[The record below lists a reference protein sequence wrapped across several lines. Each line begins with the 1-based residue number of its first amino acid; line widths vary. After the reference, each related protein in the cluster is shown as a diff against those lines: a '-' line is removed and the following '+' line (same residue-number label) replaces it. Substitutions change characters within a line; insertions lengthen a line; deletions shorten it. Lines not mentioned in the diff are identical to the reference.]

1 MTTPDIARPSVLIV
15 DDEHDNIAL
24 LMRTFRVGFR
34 LWVAYSAEEAREIL
48 SGRSVDAIITD
59 QRLPGMHGTSL
70 LDHVRATSP
79 TTRRI
84 LITAYGDSPNVIE
97 ACESGIIERFF
108 LKPYAPLALKSAVLE
123 LLRGSETAHAPVVLV
138 ADSEPGIVEGID
150 DVLQSRGL
158 RTALARDLA
167 SAQAIMD
174 AGSPDAAIVSTNLS
188 GGDALSLLQTA
199 RARDPNVPII
209 FLTGDDPKTGLSM
222 LEAGAFDFSS
232 KPVRPAELG
241 MRVERALRSMQQ
253 AREHKRLLSE
263 ATEEKYLD
271 RVVARSD
278 VMQRALATARTVAR
292 HDVNTL
298 ILGETGTGKEV
309 FARIIHEASRRAA
322 GPFIAVNCGAI
333 PEHLVESALFGH
345 ERGAFTDARERRVG
359 LFEAADGGTLFL
371 DEIGELSPSAQ
382 VRLLRVL
389 ETREFTRVGSSEPL
403 RVDVRVVAATHRDL
417 QAMVA
422 DKRVREDF
430 FFRLNAVSITLPPL
444 RERRDDIPAFLEFA
458 VAAFASRNAIPVPRI
473 TTNAVRM
480 ALAYSWP
487 GNVRELL
494 HVVERTLITRGSEAL
509 DLLDVTA
516 APGVKV
522 AANAVN
528 ADLPMREAL
537 DPIIMDLE
545 RRYIIDALARCD
557 GHLARTAEHAG
568 IHRKSLY
575 NKMRAYGLAAQDKA
589 ESG

>member
-1 MTTPDIARPSVLIV
+1 MSAPDTARPSVLVV
-15 DDEHDNIAL
+15 DDEPDNIAL
-24 LMRTFRVGFR
+24 LMRIFRVGFR

-48 SGRSVDAIITD
+48 QGRTVDAIITD

-70 LDHVRATSP
+70 LEHVRSVSP
-79 TTRRI
+79 ATRRV
-84 LITAYGDSPNVIE
+84 LITAYGDSPNVVA
-97 ACESGIIERFF
+97 ACESGIVERFF
-108 LKPYAPLALKSAVLE
+108 LKPYAPVALKSAVLE
-123 LLRGSETAHAPVVLV
+123 LLRGSEAEHAPLVLV
-138 ADSEPGIVEGID
+138 AESEPGVIESIN
-150 DVLQSRGL
+150 DVLQTRGL

-174 AGSPDAAIVSTNLS
+174 LGTVDAAIVSTSLE
-188 GGDALSLLQTA
+188 GGDTLSLLQAA
-199 RARDPNVPII
+199 RACDPNVPVI
-209 FLTGDDPKTGLSM
+209 FLTNDDPKAGLSM
-222 LEAGAFDFSS
+222 MEAGAFDFSS

-241 MRVERALRSMQQ
+241 MRVERAVRAIQQ
-253 AREHKRLLSE
+253 AREHKRLLAD

-271 RVVARSD
+271 RVVARSE

-298 ILGETGTGKEV
+298 VLGETGTGKEV

-333 PEHLVESALFGH
+333 PEQLVESALFGH

-359 LFEAADGGTLFL
+359 VFEAADGGTLFL
-371 DEIGELSPSAQ
+371 DEIGELSLSAQ

-389 ETREFTRVGSSEPL
+389 ETREFTRVGSNDAIP
-403 RVDVRVVAATHRDL
+403 VDVRVVSATHRDL
-417 QAMVA
+417 QGMVA

-430 FFRLNAVSITLPPL
+430 FFRLNTVNITLPPL

-473 TTNAVRM
+473 TTNAVHM

-494 HVVERTLITRGSEAL
+494 HVVERTLITRGSDAL
-509 DLLDVTA
+509 DVLDLSASPEKQVHS
-516 APGVKV
+516 
-522 AANAVN
+522 NAVN
-528 ADLPMREAL
+528 ADLPMRAAL
-537 DPIIMDLE
+537 DPIIMELE
-545 RRYIIDALARCD
+545 RRYIIEALARCG

-575 NKMRAYGLAAQDKA
+575 NKMRAYGLAAHDKT
-589 ESG
+589 ESS